1 MKNLKISTKL
11 IINTAITL
19 IILVVLGVYAY
30 YSINDIVDN
39 KAALM
44 NENAESETL
53 VLELRKHEK
62 DFLMRDISNENY
74 YETSESK
81 YLTKFGDT
89 QDLFLLH
96 LEAMKDF
103 ETLKKSAEMTEDID
117 MIIANLN
124 KYSTLF
130 SQVASAYTQRG
141 YRDYGLIGELRAAV
155 HALDDEALQFDDEH
169 IQTLILR
176 IRKDE
181 KDYFLTA
188 DVSYIEK
195 IHQKTTELES
205 YISGSSANS
214 NLKSRMLASLN
225 QYEEAFDSITEI
237 DEIIGRSQDE
247 GLTGE
252 YRETVSRIEP
262 LVQELKG
269 SIEGVIDSEISTML
283 RNTLLFIVVAV
294 LISIALSA
302 FIIKSITKPLASLV
316 IAADKIADGD
326 LDVDIISHSKDEI
339 GILSKSFEKMTT
351 NINDVLANINT
362 ASIQV
367 ASGSTQL
374 SDSSMSLSQGATEQA
389 SSIEELSASIDE
401 ITTQTHANAK
411 NAEEAK
417 GVTAEAH
424 HYAIEGNGHMQNM
437 LQAMND
443 INESSSNISKIIKVI
458 DDIAF
463 QTNILALNA
472 AVEAARAGQ
481 HGKGFAVVAD
491 EVRNLAAK
499 SANAAKET
507 TVMIEESIVK
517 VDEGTT
523 IAKSTADALTMIVN
537 SISTITNSV
546 NDISTA
552 SQEQA
557 IGVEQISQGL
567 TQISDVVQTTS
578 ATAEETA
585 AASEELQG
593 QAETLKT
600 QVASFKL
607 KGNTHV
613 SAIQRT
619 PSSIP
624 DNRSDSP
631 AKYIALNVS
640 EFDKY

>member
-19 IILVVLGVYAY
+19 IVLVVLGVYAY

-39 KAALM
+39 KAALL
-44 NENAESETL
+44 NDNAKSEIL

-62 DFLMRDISNENY
+62 DFLMRDIYSEDY

-89 QDLFLLH
+89 HDLFLLH
-96 LEAMKDF
+96 LDAMKDF
-103 ETLKKSAEMTEDID
+103 ESLQKSVEMTEDVD
-117 MIIANLN
+117 MIIADLN
-124 KYSTLF
+124 EYSTLF
-130 SQVASAYTQRG
+130 YQVASAYTERG

-155 HALDDEALQFDDEH
+155 HDLDDEALQFDDEH

-181 KDYFLTA
+181 KDYFLTG
-188 DVSYIEK
+188 DISYIEK
-195 IHQKTTELES
+195 LNLKTTELES
-205 YISGSSANS
+205 YISRSSANS
-214 NLKSRMLASLN
+214 NLKGIMLASLN
-225 QYEEAFDSITEI
+225 QYTEAFDSITTI
-237 DEIIGRSQDE
+237 DGIIGRSQDE

-252 YRETVSRIEP
+252 YRETVSKIEP
-262 LVQELKG
+262 LVRELKQD
-269 SIEGVIDSEISTML
+269 IEGVIDSEVSTML
-283 RNTLLFIVVAV
+283 RNTLIFIIIAV
-294 LISIALSA
+294 LISIALST

-316 IAADKIADGD
+316 LAADKISDGD
-326 LDVDIISHSKDEI
+326 LDVEITSNSKDEI

-351 NINDVLANINT
+351 NINEVLTNINA
-362 ASIQV
+362 ASMQV
-367 ASGSTQL
+367 AAGSTQL

-389 SSIEELSASIDE
+389 SSIEELSASINE

-411 NAEEAK
+411 NAEETK
-417 GVTAEAH
+417 GVTAETYR
-424 HYAIEGNGHMQNM
+424 YAKEGNDHMQNM

-443 INESSSNISKIIKVI
+443 INESSGNISKIIKVI

-472 AVEAARAGQ
+472 AVEAARAGE

-507 TVMIEESIVK
+507 TDMIEESITK
-517 VDEGTT
+517 VDEGTK
-523 IAKSTADALTMIVN
+523 IAKSTADALDMIVN
-537 SISTITNSV
+537 SVSTITNSV
-546 NDISTA
+546 NQISVA
-552 SQEQA
+552 SQEQS

-593 QAETLKT
+593 QAQTLKM
-600 QVASFKL
+600 QVASFRL
-607 KGNTHV
+607 KGNTHA
-613 SAIQRT
+613 STT
-619 PSSIP
+619 PQAPLPI
-624 DNRSDSP
+624 DENNSDTP
-631 AKYIALNVS
+631 AKYIALSAS
-640 EFDKY
+640 EFEKY